1 VLKKNLQKAANRS
14 LLIIRDGPGLT
25 RVKRECEEARA
36 LLFEQASIV
45 TAQDLVHALEINNLI
60 DVGVMMASAALAR
73 KESRGSHY
81 REDHPERDI
90 QYDRNIILDRARP
103 DGYFMARLGD
113 L

>member
-1 VLKKNLQKAANRS
+1 M
-14 LLIIRDGPGLT
+14 
-25 RVKRECEEARA
+25 
-36 LLFEQASIV
+36 LFDQASIT

-81 REDHPERDI
+81 REDHPGRDKS
-90 QYDRNIILDRARP
+90 YDRNIILDRAHP
-103 DGYFMARLGD
+103 GGYFMARLGE